1 MAYSKRKGLFET
13 FFDNRDSLIIQYTNG
28 DINKR
33 EFLECNFDFVQ
44 NMNVKPFTKI
54 DSYEKGM
61 YNYQYYNVLA
71 KYYTMLAKDIKRSRE
86 RDRYF
91 KKYYSYYLNKGKF
104 YYNEKDKSTF
114 QLLRHLKFKDVEAYF
129 IKVESKYLDDKLYEI
144 VLKAYRD
151 AIFHS
156 KSLWLLDI
164 LREEG
169 VFIEGKKTSLI
180 EGYINERY

>member
-1 MAYSKRKGLFET
+1 MSYCKEDDIFQT
-13 FFDNRDSLIIQYTNG
+13 FFDNRLSLIIQYTNG

-33 EFLECNFDFVQ
+33 EFLEGNFDFVQ
-44 NMNVKPFTKI
+44 AMNVEPFSKI

-71 KYYTMLAKDIKRSRE
+71 KYYTMLAKDIKRSGKDE
-86 RDRYF
+86 
-91 KKYYSYYLNKGKF
+91 KYYIDYLNKGK
-104 YYNEKDKSTF
+104 YYYDEKDKATVE
-114 QLLRHLKFKDVEAYF
+114 LLKYLKFKNIDAYF
-129 IKVESKYLDDKLYEI
+129 INTQSRYLDDKLYEI
-144 VLKAYRD
+144 VLLDYKD

-164 LREEG
+164 LRKEG

-180 EGYINERY
+180 DDYINERY